1 MIRLPVWFYRKS
13 VGRLF
18 GKSSSEIALEAAA
31 EDVEVEFNGVEEK
44 GVMNGEADA
53 KEVND
58 ALKSA
63 TANNANAESRKRK
76 VRRAR

>member
-1 MIRLPVWFYRKS
+1 MRLPVWFYTKS
-13 VGRLF
+13 VGRLL

-31 EDVEVEFNGVEEK
+31 EDVEDEYENDNGAI
-44 GVMNGEADA
+44 NGEADA

-76 VRRAR
+76 ARRAK